1 LFWLFSDVPTETLKT
16 KSFKQEEKKEKI
28 SNLKSQISH
37 MESLRRDTELS
48 MITKADVDKLKR
60 QLKKEE
66 AELSRLKSNAK
77 SQKKMRVKKK
87 KLIKKACEEDENLA
101 KILKS
106 ISRNQVGRPRIEEDQ
121 PQVLQ
126 TILDI
131 VDASSA
137 AHDRRREPIIKTV
150 KTLDDLVAAL
160 NERGITIKRGAT
172 FLRLLPR

>member
-1 LFWLFSDVPTETLKT
+1 
-16 KSFKQEEKKEKI
+16 
-28 SNLKSQISH
+28 
-37 MESLRRDTELS
+37 MEGLRRNTEFS
-48 MITKADVDKLKR
+48 MITKTDVDKLKK

-66 AELSRLKSNAK
+66 VELSRLKSNAK
-77 SQKKMRVKKK
+77 SQQKMRVKKK
-87 KLIKKACEEDENLA
+87 KLIKKACEEDEKLA

-106 ISRNQVGRPRIEEDQ
+106 VSRNQVGRPRIEEDQ
-121 PQVLQ
+121 PLVLQ

-172 FLRLLPR
+172 FLRLLPRYTIQNYSIIHVCL